1 MVFNWLTRG
10 YLNFFRQGDLVCLL
24 DLLAILTCL
33 IALNDHLIAC
43 SLQHDSLSHVL
54 DGTLIV

>member
-43 SLQHDSLSHVL
+43 SL
-54 DGTLIV
+54 